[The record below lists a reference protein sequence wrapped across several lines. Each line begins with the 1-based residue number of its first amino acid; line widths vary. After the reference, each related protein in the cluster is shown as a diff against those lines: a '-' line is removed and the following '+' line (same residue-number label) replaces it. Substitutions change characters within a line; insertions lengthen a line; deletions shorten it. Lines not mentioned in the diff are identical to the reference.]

1 MDDSSGRRLTVRGR
15 LAGGGRDDSPG
26 RGERRR
32 PGGGRDRGSFC
43 SPEGGPEVRD
53 VPAAQGAKRQIDGD
67 VQHMPGDRPR
77 LHVWRLL
84 PPLRAEVVQC
94 LCRHT
99 WVQGRRAG
107 WPTTRG
113 WECDGILGSGYFS
126 PLGSGVFGFMG
137 TVLGAGQVGVTGFFL
152 GAGACR
158 GACISAS
165 KGGRDVLVSAVV
177 GRALHGVGIRRRRP
191 TRGAAGSQC
200 HGRSASCA
208 ARLSN
213 IGPPLIFR
221 CGLAFGSWPAWHR
234 RCRSHI
240 SPHRSTIMAYLG
252 SNKVAVG
259 QHFGSSKAIVHEQR
273 GRHSAAPREHQGA
286 SDSVQ

>member
-1 MDDSSGRRLTVRGR
+1 MRSRPFAAGGLDDSSGRRLTVRGR

-94 LCRHT
+94 VCRNT
-99 WVQGRRAG
+99 SVQALRAG

-126 PLGSGVFGFMG
+126 PLGSGVSGFTG
-137 TVLGAGQVGVTGFFL
+137 TFLGAGQVGVTSFFL
-152 GAGACR
+152 VADAC
-158 GACISAS
+158 
-165 KGGRDVLVSAVV
+165 L
-177 GRALHGVGIRRRRP
+177 
-191 TRGAAGSQC
+191 
-200 HGRSASCA
+200 
-208 ARLSN
+208 
-213 IGPPLIFR
+213 
-221 CGLAFGSWPAWHR
+221 
-234 RCRSHI
+234 
-240 SPHRSTIMAYLG
+240 
-252 SNKVAVG
+252 
-259 QHFGSSKAIVHEQR
+259 
-273 GRHSAAPREHQGA
+273 GA
-286 SDSVQ
+286 STSA

>member
-1 MDDSSGRRLTVRGR
+1 M
-15 LAGGGRDDSPG
+15 
-26 RGERRR
+26 
-32 PGGGRDRGSFC
+32 
-43 SPEGGPEVRD
+43 RD

-77 LHVWRLL
+77 FHVWRLL

-165 KGGRDVLVSAVV
+165 KGGVTSWYRRLWAGPYTAPGFDVDDLHEER
-177 GRALHGVGIRRRRP
+177 RAANATGG
-191 TRGAAGSQC
+191 
-200 HGRSASCA
+200 
-208 ARLSN
+208 
-213 IGPPLIFR
+213 
-221 CGLAFGSWPAWHR
+221 
-234 RCRSHI
+234 
-240 SPHRSTIMAYLG
+240 PHRA
-252 SNKVAVG
+252 
-259 QHFGSSKAIVHEQR
+259 QR
-273 GRHSAAPREHQGA
+273 GSAI
-286 SDSVQ
+286 